1 MNSSTTLHRFA
12 PFFLQATTLLNFP
25 PPVCLYEDKH
35 LLILDKPAGL
45 LCVPGR
51 GPDKQD
57 CLSARALQH
66 WPSSLIVHRLD
77 MATSGL
83 VVMAQNKTVQRL
95 LGDAFAA
102 RSVHKR
108 YVAVVHGHI
117 PSTEDWQTVNV
128 PIMSDWESRP
138 LQKVD
143 LDMGKPSLSRYL
155 RHPDQTGAP
164 PHCTKIWL
172 EPITGRT
179 HQLRLHMAHVGHPIV
194 GDALYAPTPVQD
206 MASRLLLHATSL
218 RFQHP
223 VHAQEIAVHSP
234 EDFPAF

>member
-1 MNSSTTLHRFA
+1 MAARPASAALR
-12 PFFLQATTLLNFP
+12 PFFLQATTLLNFSQ
-25 PPVCLYEDKH
+25 PVCLYEDEH

-57 CLSARALQH
+57 CLSTRALQH
-66 WPSSLIVHRLD
+66 WPECLVVHRLD

-83 VVMAQNKTVQRL
+83 VMMAQSKAVQRQ

-102 RSVHKR
+102 RCVHKR
-108 YVAVVHGHI
+108 YVAVVLGHI
-117 PSTEDWQTVNV
+117 PCSEDWNEIHA
-128 PIMSDWESRP
+128 PIMSDWERRP

-143 LDMGKPSLSRYL
+143 ADMGKPSLSRYQ
-155 RHPDQTGAP
+155 RHPNQTGTP
-164 PHCTKIWL
+164 PGCTKIWL
-172 EPITGRT
+172 EPVTGRT
-179 HQLRLHMAHVGHPIV
+179 HQLRVHMAHIGHPIV
-194 GDALYAPTPVQD
+194 GDALYAPAPVQE

-223 VHAQEIAVHSP
+223 VHAQEVAVQSP
-234 EDFPAF
+234 EDF